1 MQNLRI
7 SLPATALKQLKTNY
21 LVKKKKK
28 MEIRIIINK
37 LTSFEEENV

>member
-21 LVKKKKK
+21 LVKKKK